1 MKAMRVDT
9 FGGPEALKLV
19 EIPTPVPGPGEA
31 LIRHEAIGVN
41 FVDTQH
47 RAGTPYD
54 VTAPIIVG
62 TEAAGVVAQVG
73 DGVHDLRVG
82 DRVVYTGMPGVYAE
96 YAVMP
101 ATWVILLPPQI
112 STRLAAA
119 ILLQGSTAH
128 YLSHDAY
135 PLQPGDS
142 ALVLA
147 AAGGVG
153 RLLVQ
158 LAKQRSAFVI
168 GYTST
173 QEKADI
179 VQADGA
185 DAVIVGRG
193 GGFAAQVRAL
203 TGGEGVNVV
212 YDSIGQA
219 TFTDSL
225 ASLRRRGYLVAYGQ
239 ASGPIPPFEPVQL
252 AGFNRPE
259 GNGSL
264 YITWTSNSDYNA
276 TPEALQKRANDL
288 FTAVLQGN
296 LRVDIA
302 AEFPLE
308 AAADAHR
315 LMESRTV
322 TGKILL
328 TVSV

>member
-19 EIPTPVPGPGEA
+19 EIPRPVPNPGEV

-47 RAGTPYD
+47 RAGTPFA

-62 TEAAGVVAQVG
+62 TEAAGVVVQVG
-73 DGVHDLRVG
+73 DGVHDLQVG

-101 ATWVILLPPQI
+101 AAWVIPLPPQV

-158 LAKQRSAFVI
+158 LAKQRGAFVI
-168 GYTST
+168 GHTST
-173 QEKADI
+173 EEKAD
-179 VQADGA
+179 VVRADGA
-185 DAVIVGRG
+185 DVVLVGRD
-193 GGFAAQVRAL
+193 GFAAQVRAL
-203 TGGEGVNVV
+203 THGEGVNVV

-225 ASLRRRGYLVAYGQ
+225 ASLRRRGYFVAYGQ
-239 ASGPIPPFEPVQL
+239 ASGPIPPFELVQL

-264 YITWTSNSDYNA
+264 YVTWTSNNDYNA

-288 FTAVLQGN
+288 FTAVLSGS

-315 LMESRTV
+315 LLESRTV

-328 TVSV
+328 TVST